1 MRPAQLASVYG
12 LVDKINFP
20 TLFIKQ
26 ALMKGDVLCMLLFAA
41 AELGI
46 FVVFSLLF
54 ARAFKRIN
62 SGLRETKRGRS
73 FTASDMKS
81 IKAGSAFSAAYKRE
95 FAGYLSNTNYFLN
108 TYIGYIILIIATVA
122 LLFLD
127 TGAFL
132 AELGISPMIVGIFAF
147 GFFGMLSPI
156 TTPSVSLEAHRLWI
170 YRSSPVSARTVL
182 RAKLAMALTLSLPVM
197 LICSVV
203 AGIALGLDIGEV
215 LAFAAFCVCLTLLT
229 QTSGLATGLA
239 LPKLDWTNEI
249 TVIKQSGAVVVSIF
263 GGMGVAIVM
272 GIAALLLSFAGVD
285 VVLITLGLA
294 ALMLAAS
301 ALIYAVLMRAGA
313 RKFSR
318 LEI

>member
-1 MRPAQLASVYG
+1 
-12 LVDKINFP
+12 
-20 TLFIKQ
+20 
-26 ALMKGDVLCMLLFAA
+26 
-41 AELGI
+41 
-46 FVVFSLLF
+46 
-54 ARAFKRIN
+54 
-62 SGLRETKRGRS
+62 
-73 FTASDMKS
+73 
-81 IKAGSAFSAAYKRE
+81 
-95 FAGYLSNTNYFLN
+95 
-108 TYIGYIILIIATVA
+108 
-122 LLFLD
+122 
-127 TGAFL
+127 
-132 AELGISPMIVGIFAF
+132 
-147 GFFGMLSPI
+147 MLSPI

-272 GIAALLLSFAGVD
+272 GTAALLLSFAGVD